1 MAMTYLLG
9 NTRCRRCRT
18 GRSRPTPPSPVQFS
32 EGHSL
37 LVNRVLLPA
46 SLGPTMPIRVLPLA
60 SKVAL
65 RRAMHASSSTPLS
78 QDPAEQGR
86 LAKAEEAGED
96 GDRYFARRVHT
107 ESSLVLYCDTV
118 STVLFT
124 LPMLSRRGTL
134 AYAPCAVP
142 HYSGLLSPSERGAL
156 WNSHRI
162 GCSYPLRWD
171 LQRPS
176 EYPHPNGR

>member
-1 MAMTYLLG
+1 MSSHLEIAIS
-9 NTRCRRCRT
+9 RRCRT
-18 GRSRPTPPSPVQFS
+18 GRIRPTPPSLVQLS
-32 EGHSL
+32 EGHSP

-46 SLGPTMPIRVLPLA
+46 LLGPTTSIGVLTLA

-65 RRAMHASSSTPLS
+65 RRAMYASSPTPLG

-86 LAKAEEAGED
+86 LARAEEAGVD
-96 GDRYFARRVHT
+96 GDRHFARRIHI

-118 STVLFT
+118 STVQFT
-124 LPMLSRRGTL
+124 LPMLSRLGTL
-134 AYAPCAVP
+134 ACAPGAVP
-142 HYSGLLSPSERGAL
+142 HYSGLLSPSEQGEL
-156 WNSHRI
+156 WKSHRI